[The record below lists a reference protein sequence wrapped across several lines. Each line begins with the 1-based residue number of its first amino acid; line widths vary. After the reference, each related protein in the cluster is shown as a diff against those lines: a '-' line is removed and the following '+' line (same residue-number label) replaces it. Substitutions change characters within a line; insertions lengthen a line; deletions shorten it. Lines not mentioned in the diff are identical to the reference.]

1 MGLNGCADG
10 QGPLLAERRSS
21 DLDDLK
27 GMRLDKASGTS
38 PRLDGVIM
46 SGGTAQDFS
55 RIHTFSEAI

>member
-1 MGLNGCADG
+1 MR